1 MASAP
6 VTSTGQITIP
16 AEVRDA
22 LQVGRGDRVE
32 FVEVAPGRFEFIAA
46 TRSVQA
52 LKGLFGKPKKSVSIN
67 QMNAAIASRG
77 ASAK

>member
-52 LKGLFGKPKKSVSIN
+52 LKGCLVSQRNPYRSI
-67 QMNAAIASRG
+67 
-77 ASAK
+77 K